1 MSLAI
6 LPAVAARQPTLVRI
20 AGQRVPL
27 REEVRELAARW
38 ELLFNLVRRDLT
50 VRYKRS
56 LLGFLWTFLN
66 PLIFMVI
73 LTIVFGTLFAGNAGR
88 FPAYILPAY
97 LVLQFFLQT
106 TTTAMTSM
114 AWNGQ
119 ILRRVYVPPSLFP
132 LSVVLSGFVN
142 LVLSYVPLALVMA
155 LTGAPFSWALAA
167 VVPASLVLLVFVLGC
182 SWALAAVA
190 VYFDDVRLMYQ
201 AGSYTFMFLTPIFY
215 PLEIVPERFRVLI
228 YVNPLYHFCELIR
241 TPVFR
246 GELPPWHH
254 ATVAGAWAAG
264 ALLLG
269 WLVIR
274 QLSPGFFRHL

>member
-1 MSLAI
+1 M
-6 LPAVAARQPTLVRI
+6 AARPPTLVRI
-20 AGQRVPL
+20 AGRRVPL
-27 REEVRELAARW
+27 REEVRELAARR
-38 ELLFNLVRRDLT
+38 ELLVNLVRRDLT

-114 AWNGQ
+114 AWNGP

-132 LSVVLSGFVN
+132 LSVVLSGLVN
-142 LVLSYVPLALVMA
+142 LGLSYLPLGLVMA
-155 LTGAPFSWALAA
+155 LTGAPFSWAL
-167 VVPASLVLLVFVLGC
+167 VTLLPSSLLLFLFVLGC

-201 AGSYTFMFLTPIFY
+201 AGSYIFMFLTPIFY
-215 PLEIVPERFRVLI
+215 PLEIVPERFRPLI
-228 YVNPLYHFCELIR
+228 YANPLYHFCELIR
-241 TPVFR
+241 TPVFH
-246 GELPPWHH
+246 GQLPSFHH
-254 ATVAGAWAAG
+254 ATVAGAWAVG

-274 QLSPGFFRHL
+274 RLSPGFFRHL